1 MQEKTEANM
10 KAAAAGE
17 SQAHI
22 KYLMFSDKAERE
34 GKPNIARLF
43 KAISYA
49 ERVHA
54 TNHFRA
60 LGQVG
65 TTEQNLAT
73 ALAGENYEIK
83 EMYPSFIQAA
93 EQDSEKQAGR
103 SMDWALQ
110 AEKGHAVLYDSAINS
125 VIQGQDVAAEAIS
138 VCGVCGYTAQ
148 GEPPERCPVCAATRD
163 KFEKF

>member
-1 MQEKTEANM
+1 MQAKTEANM

-22 KYLMFSDKAERE
+22 RYLMFSDKAERE

-54 TNHFRA
+54 SSHFRV
-60 LGQVG
+60 LGVAG
-65 TTEQNLAT
+65 TTEQNLAA
-73 ALAGENYEIK
+73 ALAGENYEVN

-93 EQDSEKQAGR
+93 QQDSERPAER

-110 AEKGHAVLYDSAINS
+110 AEKGHAVLYGAATDA
-125 VIQGQDVAAEAIS
+125 VVQGKDMPAETIS
-138 VCGVCGYTAQ
+138 VCSVCGYTTA
-148 GEPPERCPVCAATRD
+148 GEPPERCPVCAATAD
-163 KFEKF
+163 KFERF